1 MPETSAGQD
10 SQIFATLKKL
20 PYKKWWF
27 WLIVAV
33 VLRLL
38 VMAYENAQSPVFDA
52 QALGFPSEQAMQEAF
67 AKGYHTRQKMEEM
80 ARFYAEVP
88 KGPVP
93 SVASTSSVAF
103 APSFDCSKATSA
115 VNKIICSDRE
125 LSELDLELSAEY
137 KSAIADQNDPSGLI
151 ENQRDWL
158 KNTINDCQ
166 DKPCI
171 VEAYK
176 NRIAELQAG
185 D

>member
-1 MPETSAGQD
+1 MEPERQKGQVV
-10 SQIFATLKKL
+10 AALKKL

-27 WLIVAV
+27 WLALIVVA
-33 VLRLL
+33 RLL
-38 VMAYENAQSPVFDA
+38 VMAYENGKSPVYDP
-52 QALGFPSEQAMQEAF
+52 QALGFSSKDAMNDAF

-80 ARFYAEVP
+80 ARFYTEVS
-88 KGPVP
+88 KGPVSNVSKAALP
-93 SVASTSSVAF
+93 DF
-103 APSFDCSKATSA
+103 APSFDCSKSTST

-125 LSELDLELSAEY
+125 LSELDVELSAEY
-137 KSAIADQNDPSGLI
+137 KSAIADQIDPNGLI
-151 ENQRDWL
+151 ENQREWL

-171 VEAYK
+171 VEAYR